1 MSALHHPRSLARRC
15 TQRAQTRLFH
25 AHLWAPEGPGAS
37 ALRLENGLEALPL
50 WWACGSD
57 RALGAQRRAV
67 SPGPFIQLQ
76 GHPPHHSVCLGWG
89 TPPHGLIAIQ
99 SPPKGPASKHYHT
112 GDWGF
117 HIRTWAGRGNGNLQS
132 TEPQNASG
140 FYKLEGARQWSLP
153 HAVSFGMG

>member
-99 SPPKGPASKHYHT
+99 SPPKGPRFQTLSH
-112 GDWGF
+112 WGL
-117 HIRTWAGRGNGNLQS
+117 G
-132 TEPQNASG
+132 
-140 FYKLEGARQWSLP
+140 LP
-153 HAVSFGMG
+153 HTNLGRAGERKSSVHRTTKRQRLL